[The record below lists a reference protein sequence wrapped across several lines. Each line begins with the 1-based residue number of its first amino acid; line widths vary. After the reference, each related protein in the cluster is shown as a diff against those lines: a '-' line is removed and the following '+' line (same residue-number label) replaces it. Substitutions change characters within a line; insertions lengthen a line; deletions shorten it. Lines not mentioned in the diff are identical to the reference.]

1 MRSFL
6 KVAVFAIALI
16 GLYTLF
22 ASVYVPQIT
31 PEPPPK
37 DISAPAGPM
46 TMEQFISLG
55 ESIFRGKG
63 SCTLCHNSVGGR
75 APSLDN
81 IAVTAKE
88 RLKDSR
94 YKGRA
99 TDAEGYIYE
108 SMTDPSRYVVQG
120 FGVAGTDDT
129 VSPMPDV
136 RGGAIGLT
144 EFEIRAV
151 IAYLERA
158 CAVPVTVKIPA
169 QGAAQDK
176 PESAGAQAR

>member
-6 KVAVFAIALI
+6 KVAIFALALI

-22 ASVYVPQIT
+22 AAVYVPQIT

-37 DISAPAGPM
+37 EAPVPAGPV

-81 IAVTAKE
+81 IAVTAAE
-88 RLKDSR
+88 RLKDIR
-94 YKGRA
+94 YKGSA
-99 TDAEGYIYE
+99 SDAEGYIYE
-108 SMTDPSRYVVQG
+108 SMTNPSAYVVRG

-136 RGGAIGLT
+136 RGGTIGLA

-158 CAVPVTVKIPA
+158 CAVPVTVKIPE
-169 QGAAQDK
+169 QGAAQDNPK
-176 PESAGAQAR
+176 PAGVQAR